1 MELYGRIS
9 FRKCTEALLS
19 SGGYSVMVISDGVSE
34 LSTVFFNRVSPS
46 DNFKNVAYLMDTD
59 SEAVVASVSGKVFD
73 LLCEF
78 RKQDEAPVM
87 GADSS
92 PRCCKCGNELIAP
105 DFPLCMPC
113 DISEGGAA

>member
-1 MELYGRIS
+1 MEVYGRIS

-34 LSTVFFNRVSPS
+34 LSTVFFNRVSNS
-46 DNFKNVAYLMDTD
+46 DNFKKVAYLMDTEEAD
-59 SEAVVASVSGKVFD
+59 SPVVVASVSGKVFD

-92 PRCCKCGNELIAP
+92 SQCTQ
-105 DFPLCMPC
+105 
-113 DISEGGAA
+113 GGAV

>member
-1 MELYGRIS
+1 MEIYARIS
-9 FRKCTEALLS
+9 FRKCTGTLLS
-19 SGGYSVMVISDGVSE
+19 GGGYSVMVISDGVSE

-46 DNFKNVAYLMDTD
+46 DNFKNLAYLMDTN

-78 RKQDEAPVM
+78 RKQDDAPVM

-92 PRCCKCGNELIAP
+92 SKCTQ
-105 DFPLCMPC
+105 
-113 DISEGGAA
+113 GGAA